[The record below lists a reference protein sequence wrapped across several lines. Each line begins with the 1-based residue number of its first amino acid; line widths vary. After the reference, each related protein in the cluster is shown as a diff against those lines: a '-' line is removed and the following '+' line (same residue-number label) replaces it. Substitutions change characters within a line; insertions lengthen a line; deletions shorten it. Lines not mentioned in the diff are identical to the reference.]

1 MNGLKGALARTKSQ
15 KFKFGVQWKITLVV
29 LAVVAI
35 FIGLILGYM
44 LPQMENSLYAAKKAQ
59 TQNEVLSAW
68 SILQHYQDM
77 EKSGALTQAEAQSQA
92 KAAIN
97 SLRYGTEM
105 TDYFFVIDFRPYM
118 IVHPMNAKLVD
129 TDVSQY
135 KDANGTFMFQN
146 MVQIAKTQKEGF
158 TSYMWQYKTDA
169 NRIVPKTSYVKT
181 FEPWG
186 WIIGTGIYTV
196 DVDESMGV
204 MRTQII
210 AVSLLVML
218 LSVAFAI
225 WITRVIVSKP
235 LGNLVSIGKAVAE
248 GDVDHDI
255 KAKSGDEVGQVTQ
268 AFADVIAYLKEVSAA
283 ADRIS
288 EGDLKTELAPRSEK
302 DTLSKAFINMTATLR
317 SVTGEIGRLTDS
329 MMEGKLTTRIDV
341 SRFKGEYASITSH
354 INSMLEAVIGPLNVA
369 ADFVENVA
377 KGNTP
382 DMIADEY
389 KGDFNTIKDNLNKCV
404 ESIHTL
410 VDEIGVVLNA
420 SKEGKLDVR
429 ADPEKTK
436 GVYRKILRGINEI
449 LDCILAPL
457 NEARGV
463 MNKQVNYDLTTSIA
477 GDYRGDLGEL
487 KSAINNSLDNRIAVV
502 VKLKQHS
509 IDLREMGAQLMQ
521 ASEQAG
527 RATQQIAESSQQ
539 VAKGAADQATGMQ
552 SILNAI
558 EQLSRAIDQIA
569 RGAQE
574 QAQMI
579 EKNVQV
585 VSQVSTA
592 IAQVSTNTQQA
603 ALNARVAAESAQKGA
618 GMARDNVKGMEN
630 IKRTMDNASSKVNGL
645 GERSREIGKIVAT
658 IDDIADQTNLL
669 ALNAAVEAARAGEQ
683 GRGFAVVADEVRK
696 LAERASEATK
706 EIASLIG
713 GIQDGVGDTVT
724 AMQKGIKEVDNGFAL
739 ANKAGESLDE
749 ILQRAKEVGL
759 QVEQISSASQ
769 QLTAMSSEMVKLS
782 DNISAIVEQNTAA
795 TEEMAATAKDV
806 SKSVESVAG
815 VAEENS
821 AATEQVSAAAEEI
834 SAQVQ
839 QVVASGS
846 GLAKMGDEFEQLIGK
861 YKLNG
866 NGHKQ
871 ESSQEIKAVKKS

>member
-1 MNGLKGALARTKSQ
+1 MNGLKGTFNRTKSQ
-15 KFKFGVQWKITLVV
+15 KVKFGVQWKITLVV

-35 FIGLILGYM
+35 FIGLILGYI
-44 LPQMENSLYAAKKAQ
+44 LPQMENSLYAEKKAQ

-77 EKSGALTQAEAQSQA
+77 EKSGTLTQAEAQSQA
-92 KAAIN
+92 KASIN
-97 SLRYGTEM
+97 ALRYGKDM
-105 TDYFFVIDFRPYM
+105 ADYFFIIDYRPYM
-118 IVHPMNAKLVD
+118 IVHPMKPELVD
-129 TDVSQY
+129 TDVGSN
-135 KDANGTFMFQN
+135 KDAQGNFMFQN
-146 MVQIAKTQKEGF
+146 MVQIAQTQKEGF
-158 TSYMWQYKTDA
+158 TSYLWQYNGDTT
-169 NRIVPKTSYVKT
+169 RIVPKLSYVKS

-186 WIIGTGIYTV
+186 WIVGTGIYTV
-196 DVDESMGV
+196 DVEESIGAV
-204 MRTQII
+204 RTQVI

-218 LSVAFAI
+218 CSVAFVI
-225 WITRVIVSKP
+225 WMTRFTIAKP
-235 LGNLVSIGKAVAE
+235 LSSLVPVAQAVAR
-248 GDVDHDI
+248 GDVDQKI
-255 KAKSGDEVGQVTQ
+255 QVKSGDEVGQVTQ

-283 ADRIS
+283 ADRIA

-317 SVTGEIGRLTDS
+317 SVTGEINVLTDG

-341 SRFKGEYASITSH
+341 SRFKGEYARITSH
-354 INSMLEAVIGPLNVA
+354 INSMLEAVIGPLNVT

-377 KGNTP
+377 NGNTP

-404 ESIHTL
+404 QSIHTL

-449 LDCILAPL
+449 LDYILVPL
-457 NEARGV
+457 SEARGV
-463 MNKQVNYDLTTSIA
+463 MSRQVDYDLTKSIA
-477 GDYRGDLGEL
+477 GDYKGDLGEL

-509 IDLREMGAQLMQ
+509 IDLHETGAQLMQ

-552 SILNAI
+552 SVLNAI

-569 RGAQE
+569 KGAQE

-585 VSQVSTA
+585 VNQVSSAISQVSN
-592 IAQVSTNTQQA
+592 NTQQA
-603 ALNARVAAESAQKGA
+603 SLNARVAAESAHKGA
-618 GMARDNVKGMEN
+618 GMARDTVTGMEN
-630 IKRTMDNASSKVNGL
+630 IKRTIGNASSKVHNL

-696 LAERASEATK
+696 LAERSQIATK

-713 GIQDGVGDTVT
+713 GIQDGVADTVT
-724 AMQKGIKEVDNGFAL
+724 AMEKGIKEVDNGFAV

-749 ILQRAKEVGL
+749 ILERAKEVGL

-769 QLTAMSSEMVKLS
+769 QLTAMSTEMVKLS

-795 TEEMAATAKDV
+795 TEEMSATAKDV
-806 SKSVESVAG
+806 SKSIESVAG

-839 QVVASGS
+839 QVVAAGS
-846 GLAKMGDEFEQLIGK
+846 GLGRMGDEFEQLIGK

-866 NGHKQ
+866 NGHKKDS
-871 ESSQEIKAVKKS
+871 EQEIKAGKKS

>member
-1 MNGLKGALARTKSQ
+1 MKGLKESFTRIKS
-15 KFKFGVQWKITLVV
+15 KKIKFGIQWKIILLV
-29 LAVVAI
+29 LAVVAV
-35 FIGLILGYM
+35 FTGLILGYM
-44 LPQMENSLYAAKKAQ
+44 LPQMENSLYAEKKAQ

-77 EKSGALTQAEAQSQA
+77 EKSGTLTQAEAQSQA
-92 KAAIN
+92 KAAIK
-97 SLRYGTEM
+97 SLRYGKEM

-146 MVQIAKTQKEGF
+146 MIQIAKTEKEGF
-158 TSYMWQYKTDA
+158 TSYMWQYKTDT

-196 DVDESMGV
+196 DVDEAMSAT
-204 MRTQII
+204 RTQLIVITLII
-210 AVSLLVML
+210 MLV
-218 LSVAFAI
+218 SVAFCI
-225 WITRVIVSKP
+225 WLIRVMVSKP
-235 LGNLVSIGKAVAE
+235 LGNLVSIGKAVSA
-248 GDVDHDI
+248 GDIDHDI
-255 KAKSGDEVGQVTQ
+255 KAKSSDEVGQATE
-268 AFADVIAYLKEVSAA
+268 AFAGVIAYLKDVSAA

-288 EGDLKTELAPRSEK
+288 EGDLKTELTPRSDK
-302 DTLSKAFINMTATLR
+302 DALSKAFINMTATLR
-317 SVTGEIGRLTDS
+317 SLTGEINRLTGD
-329 MMEGKLTTRIDV
+329 MTEGNLLKRADV
-341 SRFKGEYASITSH
+341 SKFKGEYASITGH
-354 INSMLEAVIGPLNVA
+354 INNMLDAVISPLNIA
-369 ADFVENVA
+369 ADYVDNIA
-377 KGNTP
+377 QGKTP
-382 DMIADEY
+382 DKITDEY
-389 KGDFNTIKDNLNKCV
+389 KGDFNTIKNDLNKC
-404 ESIHTL
+404 IDAINTL
-410 VDEIGVVLNA
+410 VNETGVVITASNEGRLN
-420 SKEGKLDVR
+420 VR
-429 ADPEKTK
+429 ADADKVQ
-436 GVYRKILRGINEI
+436 GVYRKILLGF
-449 LDCILAPL
+449 
-457 NEARGV
+457 NEALDHIIMPLSEAKGV
-463 MNKQVNYDLTTSIA
+463 MDRQVSYDLTKSIA
-477 GDYRGDLGEL
+477 GDYKGDLGEL
-487 KSAINNSLDNRIAVV
+487 KNAINSSLDNRIAVV
-502 VKLKQHS
+502 IKLKQHS
-509 IDLREMGAQLMQ
+509 IDLHEAGTQLMQ

-539 VAKGAADQATGMQ
+539 VARGAADQATGMQ
-552 SILNAI
+552 SVLSAI

-569 RGAQE
+569 KGAQE

-592 IAQVSTNTQQA
+592 IEQVSSHTQQA
-603 ALNARVAAESAQKGA
+603 ALNAKVAAESAQKGA
-618 GMARDNVKGMEN
+618 GMARDTVTGMEH
-630 IKRTMDNASSKVNGL
+630 IKRTMDTASAKVNGL

-713 GIQDGVGDTVT
+713 GIQDGVADTVT
-724 AMQKGIKEVDNGFAL
+724 AMQKGIKEVDSGFAV
-739 ANKAGESLDE
+739 ATKAGESLEE

-769 QLTAMSSEMVKLS
+769 QLIAMSTEMVKLS

-846 GLAKMGDEFEQLIGK
+846 GLTKMGDDFEQLIGK

-866 NGHKQ
+866 NGHKKASA
-871 ESSQEIKAVKKS
+871 EEIKAGKKS